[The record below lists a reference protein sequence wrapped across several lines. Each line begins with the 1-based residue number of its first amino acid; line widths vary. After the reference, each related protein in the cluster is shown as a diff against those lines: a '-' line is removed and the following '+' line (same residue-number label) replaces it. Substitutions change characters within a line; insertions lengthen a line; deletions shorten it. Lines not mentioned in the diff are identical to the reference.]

1 MRILFTGIT
10 ALVVLAGG
18 YVLSWH
24 HVADT
29 LLAVADNWLQQ
40 RIAEGYSI
48 EHGPLVVSDF
58 PYRVKVTTENLSIS
72 NPAHHQK
79 PKIEVAHFW
88 AVVQPWQINHVIFGV
103 EGAGRADWLDH
114 EEPMSLDFAATSAR
128 GSATFNL
135 QGRMQTLAIDIKGL
149 QAVPSWRPPVSADRL
164 QLHGRPA
171 PLQEEGAQAAE
182 QNADGQQIA
191 LKVSNMTIE
200 GLEDFPLGQKIDE
213 LALSSVLHGTIE
225 KLPSAETLDLWR
237 NSGGFLE
244 IQALDANWGHGAL
257 KGDGALTLDDHM
269 RPLGKLDTRI
279 SGYGK
284 ILEALVST
292 GKVDT
297 DAARTIGFG
306 LNLLA
311 KDGEDGGRYIALPLT
326 AHAGGVYLGPIFL
339 MRLNSLFKE

>member
-10 ALVVLAGG
+10 ALVVAIGG
-18 YVLSWH
+18 YVLWWH

-29 LLAVADNWLQQ
+29 LLAAADNWQQQ
-40 RIAEGYSI
+40 RIAEGYDI

-72 NPAHHQK
+72 NPANHQK
-79 PKIEVAHFW
+79 PKIELTRFW
-88 AVVQPWQINHVIFGV
+88 AVVQPWQINHVIFGA
-103 EGAGRADWLDH
+103 EGAGHADWLDH
-114 EEPMSLDFAATSAR
+114 EEPMSLDLAATSAL

-135 QGRMQTLAIDIKGL
+135 QGRMQTLAIDVKNL
-149 QAVPSWRPPVSADRL
+149 QAAPSWRPPVSADRL

-171 PLQEEGAQAAE
+171 PIQKNGAQAAE
-182 QNADGQQIA
+182 PNAEGQQIA
-191 LKVSNMTIE
+191 LRVNNMTIE

-213 LALSSVLHGTIE
+213 LALSSVLHGTIA
-225 KLPSAETLDLWR
+225 KLPSAETLGDWR
-237 NSGGFLE
+237 DAGGFLE
-244 IQALDANWGHGAL
+244 IQALDVRWGHGIL
-257 KGDGALTLDDHM
+257 KGGGALALDDHM

-284 ILEALVST
+284 ILEALAST
-292 GKVDT
+292 GQVDA

-311 KDGEDGGRYIALPLT
+311 KDGEDGSRYIALPLT
-326 AHAGGVYLGPIFL
+326 AQEGGMYLGPIFL
-339 MRLNSLFKE
+339 MRLNSLLKE